1 MTFDMN
7 DAEPQMNGEIIP
19 DGTFAKVTMAIRPGG
34 VDGQSKIDQCLLKA
48 PKDATSNV
56 LMLDCEFT
64 VVEGP
69 HARRKFWQ
77 MFTVQ
82 GGKVDENGVSIG
94 WKISKSTFRAMIDS
108 ALGLAPDDMS
118 EEAKAKRV
126 LRGLAD
132 LNGITFVAKIAVE
145 QSAQYKDKNK
155 LDRVVLPNE
164 KEWQAIMRGEVIAAS
179 PSHRAQKP
187 ATPAQGGSKPQQ
199 QQQRPA
205 WSQAAPP
212 PLNQTRRRSLRG
224 PPGSTA
230 EACAARLRRGR
241 EAPMTSGR
249 IMRGRNAQ
257 GPLASGSKDRHGST
271 GRSAA

>member
-1 MTFDMN
+1 MTYDMN
-7 DAEPQMNGEIIP
+7 DAEPQMSGEIIP

-34 VDGQSKIDQCLLKA
+34 VDGQSEIDQCLLKA
-48 PKDATSNV
+48 PKDATSDV

-64 VVEGP
+64 VTEGQ

-118 EEAKAKRV
+118 EGAKAKRV

-164 KEWQAIMRGEVIAAS
+164 KEWQAIMRGEVIAPS
-179 PSHRAQKP
+179 PSHRAQKAAAP
-187 ATPAQGGSKPQQ
+187 APGATKPA
-199 QQQRPA
+199 QQRPA
-205 WSQAAPP
+205 WSQAA
-212 PLNQTRRRSLRG
+212 
-224 PPGSTA
+224 
-230 EACAARLRRGR
+230 
-241 EAPMTSGR
+241 
-249 IMRGRNAQ
+249 
-257 GPLASGSKDRHGST
+257 
-271 GRSAA
+271 SAAAKPSAPAQPAGPAWLNG

>member
-1 MTFDMN
+1 MTYDMN
-7 DAEPQMNGEIIP
+7 DAEPQMTSEIIP

-34 VDGQSKIDQCLLKA
+34 VDGQSEVDQCLLKA
-48 PKDATSNV
+48 PKDATSDV

-64 VVEGP
+64 VAEGP

-108 ALGLAPDDMS
+108 ALGLTPDDMS
-118 EEAKAKRV
+118 DAAKAKRV

-145 QSAQYKDKNK
+145 QNPQYKDKNK

-164 KEWQAIMRGEVIAAS
+164 KEWQAIMRGEVIAPS
-179 PSHRAQKP
+179 PSNRAQKP
-187 ATPAQGGSKPQQ
+187 AAAPSAAKQQ
-199 QQQRPA
+199 PQQQRPA

-212 PLNQTRRRSLRG
+212 AAKPSAPAQPAGPAWLNG
-224 PPGSTA
+224 
-230 EACAARLRRGR
+230 
-241 EAPMTSGR
+241 
-249 IMRGRNAQ
+249 
-257 GPLASGSKDRHGST
+257 
-271 GRSAA
+271 